1 MKTPLRG
8 RTNICATIDYGGGT
22 NLWTEVRLVHAQSGA
37 VELGPRQ
44 SAQHQFR
51 ASSDTRFQHCTHG
64 PTPLTGLV
72 TVSEAEGS
80 KTVRVQAVLHGG
92 GPGNGLDDATLE
104 ASDFQGDRSYLT
116 YVKIAD

>member
-1 MKTPLRG
+1 M
-8 RTNICATIDYGGGT
+8 
-22 NLWTEVRLVHAQSGA
+22 
-37 VELGPRQ
+37 
-44 SAQHQFR
+44 
-51 ASSDTRFQHCTHG
+51 HCTHG

-72 TVSEAEGS
+72 TVTEAEGS
-80 KTVRVQAVLHGG
+80 KTVRVQAALHGG